1 MKGCQG
7 FFSFCLDLDL
17 FAKIKKYL
25 VSTHPRKPG
34 LSIAQYLNKI
44 KKHPES
50 PFVDIGK
57 QETRAKSQKKI
68 LNSMV
73 VGAYQSFQFFRK
85 ITWLLGN
92 NRGLSKFRVDF
103 SLRN

>member
-1 MKGCQG
+1 
-7 FFSFCLDLDL
+7 
-17 FAKIKKYL
+17 
-25 VSTHPRKPG
+25 
-34 LSIAQYLNKI
+34 
-44 KKHPES
+44 
-50 PFVDIGK
+50 
-57 QETRAKSQKKI
+57 
-68 LNSMV
+68 MV